1 MYYTYMILRLL
12 KIFKTTKISKLLNNS
27 ITLSG
32 KACLLELRKK
42 YSEFK
47 YINEA
52 ELKVFSQN
60 GEDGIID
67 YLLNRLFIENAKFV
81 EIGTEDYSEA
91 NTRFLYEATN
101 SRGLI
106 IDDSLNM
113 KELSNEIEL
122 WKGRIL
128 AVKDKVKTKNINSI
142 LEKNNFNKNIDLFSI
157 DIDGIDYWIINKL
170 PKKISK
176 IFIAEFNPLFGPN
189 LEITV
194 PNIEDFERTKYHFSN
209 LCWGMSLKAL
219 INLMKKKG
227 FIFLGVNNLKNNAF
241 FINEDFKNNF
251 DKIIKNINSNCLN
264 EFTNNEFMESRD
276 KNGNLS
282 LLNKKQQIN
291 EIKDCYVINLENSKE
306 DLVKLKDII

>member
-1 MYYTYMILRLL
+1 MILRLL

>member
-1 MYYTYMILRLL
+1 MILRLL

-42 YSEFK
+42 YSELK

-81 EIGTEDYSEA
+81 EIGTEDYNEA

-227 FIFLGVNNLKNNAF
+227 FIFLGVNYLKNNAF

-251 DKIIKNINSNCLN
+251 DKIIENINSNCLN

-291 EIKDCYVINLENSKE
+291 EIKDCYEINLENSKE